1 MSPEYLNRGI
11 ITKEL
16 DIFSLGVI
24 IIEITT
30 GDKHYPDN
38 VETSSEEFIGLVSKL
53 CFNFWK
59 RGCPL
64 FQRYAIN
71 NFPSAYHL
79 EKNLSGKLFLE
90 CF

>member
-1 MSPEYLNRGI
+1 MSPEYLNSGI
-11 ITKEL
+11 ITKKL

-59 RGCPL
+59 SGCPL
-64 FQRYAIN
+64 FQRYAID
-71 NFPSAYHL
+71 FPSAYTL
-79 EKNLSGKLFLE
+79 KNPSGKFFLE

>member
-11 ITKEL
+11 ITKQL

-30 GDKHYPDN
+30 GDKHYPDKI
-38 VETSSEEFIGLVSKL
+38 ETSSQEFIEFVSIL
-53 CFNFWK
+53 CFNFP
-59 RGCPL
+59 GECHL

-71 NFPSAYHL
+71 FSL
-79 EKNLSGKLFLE
+79 CIVVLTF
-90 CF
+90 